1 MSQLPS
7 EESRGIVYNMQP
19 PFQNKF
25 LPHAEEWN
33 CNFYLQINR
42 ELMYYINVFALFENP
57 QF

>member
-7 EESRGIVYNMQP
+7 GESRGIVYNMQP

-33 CNFYLQINR
+33 
-42 ELMYYINVFALFENP
+42 YITFLLAD
-57 QF
+57 QS